1 MSFSLLFGIKQVSL
15 GKGSITD
22 FLCQNHLAKVRHFDP
37 RKISLTRAK
46 ISVIV
51 SNKVKNGAKT
61 AKIVP
66 KRATDRLK
74 GARNSVFGPKNSLF
88 FAKTI

>member
-1 MSFSLLFGIKQVSL
+1 MDFGKP
-15 GKGSITD
+15 
-22 FLCQNHLAKVRHFDP
+22 KVYGDTF
-37 RKISLTRAK
+37 ISDGL
-46 ISVIV
+46 VV